1 MTIMTSPPKI
11 TKKNSL
17 PMWIEV
23 VFMELITHPHDA
35 DVDRRHQKDR
45 ELEGPIVEAKYL
57 DQTRRRR
64 RRGPIVCGV
73 EPEATW

>member
-1 MTIMTSPPKI
+1 
-11 TKKNSL
+11 
-17 PMWIEV
+17 
-23 VFMELITHPHDA
+23 MELITHPHDA

-64 RRGPIVCGV
+64 CRRPIVCGV